1 MKKNVKKIVS
11 SFLVAMMVCAASF
24 SSFAAETAQKTESV
38 AAVSNLDYGISV
50 YSESVSIPYYF
61 YLVEYNDGG
70 VYRSPVVY
78 HTVTVPKGKKV
89 YVGDP
94 KVVSTTNSYNGV
106 AVKCAGRFEY
116 PYSFK

>member
-1 MKKNVKKIVS
+1 MKN
-11 SFLVAMMVCAASF
+11 
-24 SSFAAETAQKTESV
+24 
-38 AAVSNLDYGISV
+38 G
-50 YSESVSIPYYF
+50 
-61 YLVEYNDGG
+61 NDGG